1 MKLIIQ
7 IPCYNEADTLEAAL
21 NDLPEALEGIDVIE
35 YLIINDGSCDAT
47 VEVARQWGVHH
58 IINFSQN
65 KGLAR
70 GFMAGLDGCLKNGAD
85 IIVNTDADNQYCAED
100 IQALIQPILDGR
112 ADMVVGARPIDD
124 TAHFSYM
131 KKKLQHLGSWAVRRA
146 SNTDIPD
153 APSGFRAMTR
163 DTAMRINV
171 VNDYTYTLETIVQAG
186 REKIAITSVPVH
198 TNPQLKPSRLASGG
212 WTYVKKSVVIILR
225 AYMMYQPLK
234 AFTYISMLPLALGT
248 GIGVRFLCYYF
259 AGSGTGHVQ
268 SLILACT
275 LIIIGFLTFTIG
287 LVSDLIAS
295 NRRIL
300 ADTQYHVRRLEY
312 SVEERRSQ
320 LIIENIDEQDKKKE
334 NCADRTSL
342 SIQGRHCPLYSPD
355 VQGIVG
361 AP

>member
-21 NDLPEALEGIDVIE
+21 NDLPEYLEGIDEIE

-47 VEVARQWGVHH
+47 VEVARKWGVHH
-58 IINFSQN
+58 IVNFSQN
-65 KGLAR
+65 KGLAK
-70 GFMAGLDGCLKNGAD
+70 GFMAGLDGCLRNGAD

-100 IQALIQPILDGR
+100 IQELIRPILDGR
-112 ADMVVGARPIDD
+112 ADMVVGARPIDE
-124 TAHFSYM
+124 TEHFSYM

-186 REKIAITSVPVH
+186 REKIAVTSVPIH
-198 TNPQLKPSRLASGG
+198 TNPQLRPSRLFNGVWA
-212 WTYVKKSVVIILR
+212 YVKKSIVIILR

-234 AFTYISMLPLALGT
+234 AFTYISILPTVTGL
-248 GIGVRFLCYYF
+248 GIGLRFLF
-259 AGSGTGHVQ
+259 FLFSQGGTGHVQ

-275 LIIIGFLTFTIG
+275 LIIIGFLTFMIG
-287 LVSDLIAS
+287 LVSDLMAS

-300 ADTQYHVRRLEY
+300 TDTQYHVRRMEYEMLEKAKDK
-312 SVEERRSQ
+312 
-320 LIIENIDEQDKKKE
+320 NIG
-334 NCADRTSL
+334 T
-342 SIQGRHCPLYSPD
+342 
-355 VQGIVG
+355 GI
-361 AP
+361 PM

>member
-7 IPCYNEADTLEAAL
+7 IPCYNEADTLETAL
-21 NDLPEALEGIDVIE
+21 NDLPEYLEGIDEIE

-47 VEVARQWGVHH
+47 VEVAKKWGVHH

-65 KGLAR
+65 KGLAK
-70 GFMAGLDGCLKNGAD
+70 GFMAGLDGCLRNGAD

-124 TAHFSYM
+124 TEHFSYM
-131 KKKLQHLGSWAVRRA
+131 KKKLQHIGSWAVRRA

-186 REKIAITSVPVH
+186 REKIAVTSVPVH
-198 TNPQLKPSRLASGG
+198 TNPQTRPSRLFNGVWA
-212 WTYVKKSVVIILR
+212 YVKKSIVIILR

-234 AFTYISMLPLALGT
+234 AFTYISILPILT
-248 GIGVRFLCYYF
+248 GFLIGLRFIYYLIVQ
-259 AGSGTGHVQ
+259 GGGGHVQ

-275 LIIIGFLTFTIG
+275 LIIIGFLTFMIG
-287 LVSDLIAS
+287 LVSDLMAS

-300 ADTQYHVRRLEY
+300 ADTQYHVRRMEY
-312 SVEERRSQ
+312 EMMEKDKIKEE
-320 LIIENIDEQDKKKE
+320 
-334 NCADRTSL
+334 
-342 SIQGRHCPLYSPD
+342 
-355 VQGIVG
+355 
-361 AP
+361 